1 MKKIKV
7 LINTGNFVRLLEEVT
22 QDIGTGSAYLV
33 LGVGTLLKK
42 VDHPC
47 SGFYEVS
54 LDKSKKI
61 RLSIADSKVRYVGNP
76 DIKGPLMFIQDYLD
90 YSPIIIDYSPI
101 INNRPI
107 NHHPVNPKSNFKC
120 GSTYPLQFNSP
131 DDLCYRVKLD
141 DGTHYNIPYEYVA
154 DPSQV
159 VIEEESGNP

>member
-7 LINTGNFVRLLEEVT
+7 LINTGNYVRLLEEVT

-54 LDKSKKI
+54 LDSYKKI
-61 RLSIADSKVRYVGNP
+61 RLAIADSKVRYVGNP
-76 DIKGPLMFIQDYLD
+76 NIEGPLMFIQDYSV
-90 YSPIIIDYSPI
+90 YPI
-101 INNRPI
+101 INYRPG
-107 NHHPVNPKSNFKC
+107 NPRSLFIC
-120 GSTYPLQFNSP
+120 GSTYPIEFNSP
-131 DDLCYRVKLD
+131 DELCYRVKLE

-154 DPSQV
+154 DPSQAV
-159 VIEEESGNP
+159 VEEDPVNP